1 MGKLRNI
8 KRFNESDKS
17 DKITKEDFIDEFL
30 DRLYING
37 SKEDGKY
44 ILTLKEATNAA
55 KEIYNGFIKN

>member
-1 MGKLRNI
+1 M
-8 KRFNESDKS
+8 DKS

-55 KEIYNGFIKN
+55 KEIYNEFIKNK